1 MDAQFELLFHRFVMI
16 LIINI
21 QSQINAHLSE
31 FPETKKGEMELIH
44 ALILKAMP
52 GCRLWFDDGSGDG
65 TKAAI
70 NPTIGYGYQIMKYA
84 NGSTREFF
92 QIGLS
97 ATKSGISVYILGL
110 TDKKYL
116 TDFIAPRL
124 GKATVTGYCIKFKS
138 VQDIDKK
145 VLTEAIKY
153 GVKATKVK

>member
-1 MDAQFELLFHRFVMI
+1 MAI
-16 LIINI
+16 G
-21 QSQINAHLSE
+21 SQINAHLSV
-31 FPETKKGEMELIH
+31 FPEAKKAEMELVH
-44 ALILKAMP
+44 ALTLKAMP

-116 TDFIAPRL
+116 TDVVAPRL
-124 GKATVTGYCIKFKS
+124 GKATVTGYCIKFKTLKDINIDILES
-138 VQDIDKK
+138 AIQD
-145 VLTEAIKY
+145 
-153 GVKATKVK
+153 GVGQSRA